1 MNNETNSSMLIN
13 PDKNFLNKSF
23 SNLIPPKPTQ
33 QIRNQNKRDANKTHN
48 STNDTKNNANTNLN
62 SSYQKTFSIF
72 SESNY
77 DSNCLTDRSSCNIKE
92 IKVNINTIKKK
103 III

>member
-1 MNNETNSSMLIN
+1 MESSIEMNNETNSSMLIN

-23 SNLIPPKPTQ
+23 TNLIPPKPAE
-33 QIRNQNKRDANKTHN
+33 QIRNQSTRDASKTHN

-72 SESNY
+72 SESY
-77 DSNCLTDRSSCNIKE
+77 LSIVITSTIIDYILFNCIK
-92 IKVNINTIKKK
+92 TTHK
-103 III
+103 I